1 MKNKLKKLWNWI
13 LNLTTLDEK
22 IVELAE
28 EVETRIDRVKEEVAD
43 VVQSAKEVGN
53 QISDVKEQLKEK
65 NEEADPKNKSVRDL
79 DTRNMFRIFTI

>member
-1 MKNKLKKLWNWI
+1 MKNQLKKLWNWI

-43 VVQSAKEVGN
+43 VVQSAKEVKN
-53 QISDVKEQLKEK
+53 QIADVKDAVKGK
-65 NEEADPKNKSVRDL
+65 KRRGRPKK
-79 DTRNMFRIFTI
+79 

>member
-43 VVQSAKEVGN
+43 VVQSAKEVGK
-53 QISDVKEQLKEK
+53 QIDDVKGAVKGQKRK
-65 NEEADPKNKSVRDL
+65 GRPKKKHD
-79 DTRNMFRIFTI
+79 